1 MIRKNTD
8 SIECCLQ
15 KDRSVLR
22 IDLYSALCHIQ
33 NRGRRVD
40 VGQYD
45 IVIDVGGDGNLT
57 AGFLIPEVPSALIST
72 LFMFLTLTAATV
84 TKMQIQR
91 EAAPRTA

>member
-1 MIRKNTD
+1 
-8 SIECCLQ
+8 
-15 KDRSVLR
+15 
-22 IDLYSALCHIQ
+22 
-33 NRGRRVD
+33 VD

-45 IVIDVGGDGNLT
+45 IVIDVGGDGNCDYEIDALDDNDVEVT